1 MFNEELNIP
10 RAKYADYTVYS
21 IDFKFSGKDYI
32 RLGLQADA
40 AGGNMYFPHSST
52 TNSGV
57 YSHGNWLVDG
67 RIIRF
72 TGGED
77 ATNADLIAFIQEN
90 AERIKS
96 ITDTIAEKLVIIAE
110 NEQKVY
116 DAGYQKGKTDGGGY
130 TDEDIEASYNAGK
143 QAEYDAFWNAYQMNG
158 TRANYQYGAFGGV
171 GWTDE
176 TFKPKYVIKPKY
188 PFGMFTG
195 CRITKI
201 KDIDFSIA
209 ADLGQTMYQCAY
221 LKEVGVINAPIAT
234 NALMCFSGDYAL
246 HTIEKMVVGEQ
257 CTFDQTFINCSA
269 LKNIVFEGIIG
280 NNMDFR
286 WSTLLT
292 RASIESIV
300 NHLSDD
306 ALSKTLTLSKTAV
319 DDAFIFYFEEIE
331 VPGSDETN
339 PYWTPLRDSKP
350 NWTITLV

>member
-1 MFNEELNIP
+1 MSEYNESNVLE
-10 RAKYADYTVYS
+10 
-21 IDFKFSGKDYI
+21 
-32 RLGLQADA
+32 
-40 AGGNMYFPHSST
+40 
-52 TNSGV
+52 
-57 YSHGNWLVDG
+57 
-67 RIIRF
+67 
-72 TGGED
+72 
-77 ATNADLIAFIQEN
+77 
-90 AERIKS
+90 
-96 ITDTIAEKLVIIAE
+96 IAEMLKTATE
-110 NEQKVY
+110 NIGKVY
-116 DAGYQKGKTDGGGY
+116 RSGY
-130 TDEDIEASYNAGK
+130 DEGK

-158 TRANYQYGAFGGV
+158 TRYNYQYGAFGGV

-209 ADLGQTMYQCAY
+209 ADLGQTMYQCVY

-306 ALSKTLTLSKTAV
+306 ALSKTVTFSKAAVDEAFKGGQSATYPDTTTQVGSDTVDWFNLYLSK
-319 DDAFIFYFEEIE
+319 
-331 VPGSDETN
+331 SH
-339 PYWTPLRDSKP
+339 
-350 NWTITLV
+350 WTITLV